1 MKSFVINFI
10 AVISLFFLVGSLKS
24 KQKTYNPAAELW
36 EDDAFVKS
44 FIGSYAFLVGYEPKI
59 SDEEKDVLRTLVDL
73 IKANPKAAIG
83 QLELQLKSSSSAA
96 FDFILANLY
105 FQDANLEK
113 AEKFYKTAI
122 KKYPNFRRAYK
133 NLGLVQ
139 VQAGNFKEAIS
150 TISKALELGEVDG
163 RAYGLLAY
171 GYLTEGMYYPAEAA
185 YRQAILIQ
193 PDQKDWK
200 VGLARC
206 LLETERYKEAVSLF
220 DTLLMDDPNNTD
232 YWLLQSNAYIGN
244 DQSMRAAQNLEIVR
258 HIGEAEL
265 SSLILL
271 GDIYMNNSALELAL
285 SAYQSAVKVASSDDA
300 RALLRVAEILTRT
313 ANFEKA
319 AIIIKDIRQ
328 NDAVNLSSDQ
338 DLQLL
343 NQEAKIARA
352 QGDDDTAVEIL
363 NKIVE
368 RDALNGEAIIE
379 LANYYADKGLL
390 PEAINRYEQ
399 AAKIGAYERDALI
412 AHGQSL
418 VRDARYIEAVP
429 LLKRAL
435 LLKPEPNLEDYT
447 SRVERA
453 ANSQS

>member
-1 MKSFVINFI
+1 MKPFVINLIVF
-10 AVISLFFLVGSLKS
+10 ISLFFLVGSLKS
-24 KQKTYNPAAELW
+24 KQKTYNPVAELW

-73 IKANPKAAIG
+73 IKASPKAAIG
-83 QLELQLKSSSSAA
+83 ELELQLKSSSSAA

-105 FQDANLEK
+105 FQDANLEG

-139 VQAGNFKEAIS
+139 VQAGNFKDAIP

-171 GYLTEGMYYPAEAA
+171 GYLTEGMYYSAEAA

-193 PDQKDWK
+193 PDQRDWK

-220 DTLLMDDPNNTD
+220 DTLLMEDPSNTD
-232 YWLLQSNAYIGN
+232 YWILQSNAFIGS

-258 HIGEAEL
+258 HMGDAEL

-271 GDIYMNNSALELAL
+271 GDIYMNNSVIELAL
-285 SAYQSAVKVASSDDA
+285 NAYQSAVEVADSDDA
-300 RALLRVAEILTRT
+300 RALIRVADILTRT

-319 AIIIKDIRQ
+319 ATLIKDIRQ
-328 NDAVNLSSDQ
+328 NEAVKLSPDQ

-352 QGDDDTAVEIL
+352 QGFGDTAAEIL

-368 RDALNGEAIIE
+368 REALNGEAIIE
-379 LANYYADKGLL
+379 LANYYA
-390 PEAINRYEQ
+390 
-399 AAKIGAYERDALI
+399 
-412 AHGQSL
+412 
-418 VRDARYIEAVP
+418 
-429 LLKRAL
+429 
-435 LLKPEPNLEDYT
+435 
-447 SRVERA
+447 
-453 ANSQS
+453 